1 MKVYI
6 ENNGKFVL
14 LNGEDVYDNIG
25 DYYKQVE
32 TINEAMDKLE
42 EKKLT
47 MEILHQK
54 KGGYKVKKMGEYTRN
69 RNVA

>member
-6 ENNGKFVL
+6 EKNGKYIL

-25 DYYKQVE
+25 DYYKTSE
-32 TINEAMDKLE
+32 IINSVMDKLE

-47 MEILHQK
+47 MEILHQQ
-54 KGGYKVKKMGEYTRN
+54 KGGYKVKKMGAYSKDKR
-69 RNVA
+69 VA

>member
-6 ENNGKFVL
+6 ENNGKYVL
-14 LNGEDVYDNIG
+14 LNGEDVYDNIC

-54 KGGYKVKKMGEYTRN
+54 KGGYKVKKMGEYPRY